1 MKYLKYFLLAL
12 LPLVGFAQT
21 TPINNPTL
29 TGIVTINSTPTITSN
44 IAYVNGSNRLVP
56 LTIGAGL
63 NLSGGVLTTNNG
75 GSGGSGVSQ
84 IIAGNGITIS
94 PSGGTG
100 TVTINSYGGGVAGIQ
115 GFPSEIYV
123 NGTAGSY
130 VTGNVIL
137 TLPQPI
143 GTANTVQFNQIG
155 IGGATVLG
163 SGASV
168 TGTYAASSGLF
179 SNPAVGIYDQPT
191 LVMNANSEV
200 MTGAFIQPNL
210 SIGGYTGLT
219 YYGLDLANVSGG
231 STNITNAYQIY
242 IGSAPTATNKYGIYQ
257 SGSDTNVL
265 NNLKLTPS
273 GGGGITF
280 ADGTVQTTAASGGG
294 GGGGGITAVFGTTG
308 QINAVTTSNQATVSL
323 ATTGVSSGTYTNSTV
338 TVDSYGR
345 VTSASNGSTGAP
357 VNNPTFTGTVTMP
370 DTSYFSSSVAVFNST
385 TYLNGTSYLPL
396 ATFVGSGSSPA
407 ITFADTSTLTSSGFT
422 FNKIAQFNASSGYVA
437 NFSGSTYFNNNQ
449 YYNPSLFTS
458 TSGGILGVNG
468 ATGKVSPVTLTG
480 LTWNGT
486 TTLSL
491 SPISG
496 VYGSYTNANIT
507 IDAYGRITAASNGS
521 GGGGG
526 GVSSVSLA
534 MPSGFSVSGSPV
546 TSSGTLTVST
556 SLSGMLYGTGSG
568 FTVATAGTN
577 YTSPSGSENLS
588 NKTISSSSIGTT
600 YIANSHLDSTP
611 IGATTPST
619 GVFSSLSSNG
629 NINASGGYINLTSP
643 TGAPS
648 TSGQGQLGAYPT
660 FGLELIGNGTT
671 SDIVLLNRVG
681 GTALSVPA
689 NTTLIKLSVYTVST
703 LPSASGN
710 AAAECF
716 VSDSNAP
723 NGTGYGTT
731 VVGGGGYLRKVF
743 CDGYNWILE

>member
-1 MKYLKYFLLAL
+1 MKYLKLLF
-12 LPLVGFAQT
+12 LPLVVSFVLAQT

-29 TGIVTINSTPTITSN
+29 SGIVTINSSPAVTGCIT
-44 IAYVNGSNRLVP
+44 YVDSSNRLQP
-56 LTIGAGL
+56 LALGTNLA
-63 NLSGGVLTTNNG
+63 LSGGTLTVNTSN
-75 GSGGSGVSQ
+75 SGVTS
-84 IIAGNGITIS
+84 
-94 PSGGTG
+94 TG
-100 TVTINSYGGGVAGIQ
+100 VQ
-115 GFPSEIYV
+115 GFPNEIYV
-123 NGTAGSY
+123 NGTTGTY
-130 VTGNVIL
+130 ITGNVIL

-143 GTANTVQFNQIG
+143 GTGNTVQFNQIG

-168 TGTYAASSGLF
+168 TGTYAASTGLF

-200 MTGAFIQPNL
+200 MTGVFIQPNL
-210 SIGGYTGLT
+210 SIGSYTGLT
-219 YYGLDLANVSGG
+219 YYGLDLGTVSGG
-231 STNITNAYQIY
+231 SSNITNAYQLY
-242 IGSAPTATNKYGIYQ
+242 IGSAPTATNHYGIYQ
-257 SGSDTNVL
+257 SGTDTNVL
-265 NNLKLTPS
+265 NNLKLTPG

-280 ADGTVQTTAASGGG
+280 ADGTIQTTAGGGG
-294 GGGGGITAVFGTTG
+294 GGGGGITAVFGTSG

-526 GVSSVSLA
+526 GVSSVGLS
-534 MPSGFSVSGSPV
+534 MPSGFTVTNSPV
-546 TSSGTLTVST
+546 TTSGTLTVTT
-556 SLSGMLYGTGSG
+556 SLSGMIKGTGSG
-568 FTVATAGTN
+568 LTTATAGTD
-577 YTSPSGSENLS
+577 YTSPTGTENLS
-588 NKTISSSSIGTT
+588 NKTISQSSIGTT

-629 NINASGGYINLTSP
+629 NINASGGYVNLTSP